1 MRTHLRTELIA
12 EALGMALERRKPQDV
27 MHHSDQGCQYTS
39 IEFGRR
45 CCEAHVR
52 PSMGTVGDCFDNAM

>member
-39 IEFGRR
+39 IELGRR